1 MAIYTSPFSIH
12 QPINDMILF
21 TLDQGEN
28 WYLVF
33 MFTLR
38 LQLTWASFLMLS
50 GHLYLSIN
58 MLLTTFLLNVQT
70 FFIDYF
76 VFIFY
81 LFIILCNLKIIVWS
95 NLFLVL
101 EKFILF
107 QDYTDISLCFC
118 LIILNISL
126 IFKSLVLLGF
136 VLVYDMN

>member
-1 MAIYTSPFSIH
+1 MYF
-12 QPINDMILF
+12 
-21 TLDQGEN
+21 
-28 WYLVF
+28 
-33 MFTLR
+33 
-38 LQLTWASFLMLS
+38 SFLHTPTNKRHDSFYSGPRWKLISCFYVYSKITTDLS
-50 GHLYLSIN
+50 IFSYAFWPPLSIN